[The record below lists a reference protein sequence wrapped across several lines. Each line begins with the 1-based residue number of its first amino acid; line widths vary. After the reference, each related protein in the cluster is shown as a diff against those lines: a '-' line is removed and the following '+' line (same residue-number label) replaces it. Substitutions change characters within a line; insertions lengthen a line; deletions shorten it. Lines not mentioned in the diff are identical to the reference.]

1 MVLFETHQK
10 FKGHF
15 FNELLVSFNNIHLSD
30 CNVNNSDS
38 QIHAFFGADHYDFM
52 TGDVKRGSEGS
63 VAIKTILVWVLNG
76 TFQS

>member
-1 MVLFETHQK
+1 MDLFQTHQK
-10 FKGHF
+10 FKDHF
-15 FNELLVSFNNIHLSD
+15 FNELLVSFNNIQSD
-30 CNVNNSDS
+30 CNVNNTDS